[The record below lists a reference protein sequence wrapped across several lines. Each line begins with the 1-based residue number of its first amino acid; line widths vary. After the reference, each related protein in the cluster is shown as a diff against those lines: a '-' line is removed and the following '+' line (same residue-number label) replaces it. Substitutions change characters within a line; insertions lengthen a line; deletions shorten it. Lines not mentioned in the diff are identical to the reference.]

1 MEKLHITE
9 SAKGATLAVRV
20 ITRAS
25 RNEITSV
32 SGGVL
37 KVRLTAPPVEGAAN
51 AVLIEFLAARFGVK
65 RSQVT
70 LVAGHATRQKLVRIT
85 GLSAREIER
94 RLLEEGT

>member
-9 SAKGATLAVRV
+9 STRGATLAVRV

-25 RNEITSV
+25 RNEITGV
-32 SGGVL
+32 PGGVL
-37 KVRLTAPPVEGAAN
+37 RVRLTAPPVEGAAN
-51 AVLIEFLAARFGVK
+51 AALIDFLAARLGVR

-70 LVAGHATRQKLVRIT
+70 LVAGHATRQKLVRVV
-85 GLSAREIER
+85 GLSAQEIER

>member
-9 SAKGATLAVRV
+9 SAGGAIVAIRV
-20 ITRAS
+20 AARAS
-25 RNEITSV
+25 HNEIAGV

-51 AVLIEFLAARFGVK
+51 AALIDFLAARLNVRRG
-65 RSQVT
+65 QVT
-70 LVAGHATRQKLVRIT
+70 LVAGHSTRQKLVRVT
-85 GLSAREIER
+85 GLPAQEIER